1 MEVRIIQLQFIYS
14 GKASKYFQKIP
25 YFRFD
30 RQKFTPNFVLFL
42 FKNAQRGSHLVEK
55 I

>member
-14 GKASKYFQKIP
+14 EKASKFTRII

-30 RQKFTPNFVLFL
+30 RQKFTPNFILFS
-42 FKNAQRGSHLVEK
+42 FKNAQ
-55 I
+55 